1 MLGAS
6 VTFTGMTTLVKF
18 LGSDYSPTLQ
28 TFYRLTAALVILLP
42 FMLRGGRRTFY
53 TNRPLML
60 ISRAAL
66 GVAGVSLAFYAFQV
80 MPLAQANALSFTRSL
95 WVTLLAAVVMREHVG
110 PMRTG
115 AVVVGFLG
123 VVVMLAQGLSAGQLA
138 LGLPAGAMLLSAFL
152 LAFSVAGIK
161 LLAPDHSPLSVMIW
175 GVVLGWVFSI
185 PGALL
190 AWRWPAPSD
199 FGLLC
204 LMGVLSTINQAMF
217 IRGMQAGDAAAMA
230 PIDYTRLVFAA
241 IVGFAIFDE
250 VPDVWT
256 VIGAAIIV
264 GSTLFITIREIQLA
278 RRARQG

>member
-42 FMLRGGRRTFY
+42 FMLRGGRRTFH
-53 TNRPLML
+53 TTRPLML
-60 ISRAAL
+60 ISRAVL

-175 GVVLGWVFSI
+175 GVVLGWMFSI

-241 IVGFAIFDE
+241 IVGLVMFDE

-256 VIGAAIIV
+256 VVGAAIIV
-264 GSTLFITIREIQLA
+264 GSTLFITIREIQAA